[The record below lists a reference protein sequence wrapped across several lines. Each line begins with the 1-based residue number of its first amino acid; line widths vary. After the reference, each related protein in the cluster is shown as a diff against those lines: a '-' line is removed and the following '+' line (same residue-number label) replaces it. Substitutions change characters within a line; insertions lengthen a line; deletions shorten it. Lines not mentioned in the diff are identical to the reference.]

1 MQDYLS
7 QITQEREVTKK
18 LKEDLKSFE
27 LSSQSKTTK
36 IENKYLAEIRK
47 ITSNFEAYKKES

>member
-27 LSSQSKTTK
+27 FSSQSKTTK